1 MENTIGSIIRKTE
14 SDFIAGT
21 TQISEFV
28 SFNLKENLDT
38 IDAYVNSKHI
48 SGPTDTLGREKPFF
62 NIVIAARN
70 IWLRATDIDRKNI
83 RVRPKKEAHFML
95 AFLTSIHL
103 QEWMRESK
111 FGSFLNEWGRTLAT
125 YGSAIVKFVEK
136 DKELSAEVI
145 PWNRLIVDAVDFENN
160 LKIEKLWFTPSQ
172 LKQNESYDQDMVEQL
187 IESAKSARK
196 TWGGQQRDNKSDYIP
211 VYELHGNLSQAQY
224 NEARGLEAQEGDDKI
239 YFQQMHAISFTG
251 NKTKG
256 YNNYTLYS
264 GKEKQDPYL
273 ITHLIRE
280 DGRVMGIGAVEHLF
294 EAQWMVNHSAKL
306 IKDQLDLASKI
317 IFQTSDGNF
326 VGKNALTGIENGEV
340 LVYAQNQ
347 PLTQL
352 ANKPDIAAM
361 QSYGQQWQA
370 QGSQITGISESMLG
384 ETAPSGTA
392 WRQVQALLQESHSL
406 FKFMRQNKAFH
417 IEEMLD
423 KFIVPYLQKKMD
435 TTEEIAATLE
445 SHQIKQIDSAF
456 VPGEAIKQS
465 NQKIIDDVLS
475 GKITEQPDIM
485 ALEGKIQAKLDEKGN
500 QRFISPSLIKTT
512 KWKDVFKDFKGIF
525 ECDPTDE
532 KQDTQAVMATYDTAL
547 KFIIGLQGRKL
558 TPVEEYLFNGLISQT
573 GYLSPVEISSLNAS
587 TPPSQLPIEPAQSV
601 EQPVRS
607 VAGQQLQTAIK

>member
-1 MENTIGSIIRKTE
+1 LESICSIVRQAE
-14 SDFIAGT
+14 SNFKDGT
-21 TQISEFV
+21 TEKSAYV
-28 SFNLKENLDT
+28 SFSMKEDLDT
-38 IDAYVNSKHI
+38 IDAYLNSKHI
-48 SGPTDTLGREKPFF
+48 SGEEDTLGRLKPFF
-62 NIVIAARN
+62 NIVIAVRN
-70 IWLRATDIDRKNI
+70 LWFRATDIDRKNI
-83 RVRPKKEAHFML
+83 RIKSSKVAHYLM
-95 AFLTSIHL
+95 AFLASIHL
-103 QEWMRESK
+103 QNWMRK
-111 FGSFLNEWGRTLAT
+111 TNFGKFLNDWGLVLASH
-125 YGSAIVKFVEK
+125 GSSVIKFVEK
-136 DKELSAEVI
+136 DGMLYPETI
-145 PWNRLIVDAVDFENN
+145 PWSQLIVDPVDFEHNPV
-160 LKIEKLWFTPSQ
+160 IEKLYFTPAQ
-172 LKQNESYDQDMVEQL
+172 LRQNKSYNRDMVEQL
-187 IESAKSARK
+187 IASKGPRK
-196 TWGGQQRDNKSDYIP
+196 TTSGQQIDQKADYIE
-211 VYELHGNLSQAQY
+211 VYEIHGELPLY
-224 NEARGLEAQEGDDKI
+224 YLTDKEEDEQT
-239 YFQQMHAISFTG
+239 YQQQMHAISFVSKRGRNT
-251 NKTKG
+251 
-256 YNNYTLYS
+256 YDDYTLYS
-264 GKEKQDPYL
+264 GREKQSPYML
-273 ITHLIRE
+273 THLIE
-280 DGRVMGIGAVEHLF
+280 EKGQTLSNGAVKYLF
-294 EAQWMVNHSAKL
+294 QSQWMVNHSAKL

-326 VGKNALTGIENGEV
+326 VGKNVLTQIENGDI
-340 LVYAQNQ
+340 LTHAQNQ

-352 ANKPDIAAM
+352 NNKPDIAAM
-361 QSYGQQWQA
+361 QAFGQQWH
-370 QGSQITGISESMLG
+370 SLSKEITSTPEALRG
-384 ETAPSGTA
+384 ETLPSGTPYSLGA
-392 WRQVQALLQESHSL
+392 YLGGQAGSL
-406 FKFMRQNKAFH
+406 FELMVENKGLY
-417 IEEMLD
+417 IEEMMR
-423 KFIVPYLQKKMD
+423 KFILPYLKKKMD
-435 TTEEIAATLE
+435 TTEEISATLE